1 MRRFSTAIALAGTSL
16 LATAAAAQ
24 DAPPAGQ
31 AAADDDT
38 LELRDDDAPGAEE
51 NVIVVL
57 GSRIPRSKMEG
68 PAPVT
73 VIDSED
79 ILRQGYQDVPELM
92 RSVTQNSGET
102 QSTQSYGA
110 NTFTPGAK
118 QVDLRGLGPN
128 HTLVL
133 VNGRRVADFPMPY
146 GGNSNVADISNIPI
160 GLIER
165 VEILSGAASAIYGS
179 DAISGVVNFQ
189 LKQEPDGT
197 RIDAQVG
204 LTEDGGGESFRI
216 TGTTGF
222 RSGPF
227 HALIGA
233 QYSAQRPLW
242 GYERDIQDSTADNP
256 TTDEPLAYRNFLR
269 YDSGG
274 YYIDPGA
281 QTCADLGFTNEG
293 TTFYAP
299 RDGYGFDVDN
309 GYAATDG
316 YFCGSNEAIAYGH
329 ILSDRDQFSLYASA
343 GYELNSST
351 DLFLDAQFG
360 YSDLELFN
368 GFKSWFYVAPDGN
381 EEGLFYNPQYLDS
394 IDTYWLD
401 QLDGWYRTFTPE
413 EIGGFENGMI
423 QNESYTFNITPGIRG
438 QMELAG
444 RDWDYE
450 VYFNHA
456 SYTSRMAW
464 PEIVIDAANDFFLGQ
479 PVDDPNNTTGYQ
491 RFDADPTRLF
501 TALTPA
507 EYATIQEYTVYRPKS
522 WVNNFQANITT
533 TNLFDLP
540 GGPVGFA
547 AVVEAGKAGYEIN
560 PDPKALTQ
568 YYVGIQD
575 SDGEGGRDHYGIGA
589 ELRVPVLPFLS
600 LTGAGRYDGYNYAG
614 NSFGEFTYNAGAE
627 LRPTDKILVR
637 GAIGTGF
644 RAPDL
649 HYVYRGPGTV
659 NGGGADYYNCR
670 LEQTDPTLA
679 DCVNTRYEGF
689 IQRRSGNRDLLPE
702 TAQSVTAGIVWA
714 PGRIF
719 DVSVDYFRIRM
730 ENQVLNLD
738 TNSLLIDEANCRL
751 GTDINGGQVDAA
763 SPTCLDALDRVQR
776 FQNGASTGEL
786 QSVSVVPINVA
797 RERVEGIDV
806 ALNSRFP
813 IGGAVDIALGAS
825 FTYVIDHQIQQYPG
839 DPTLDKYVPLNGYEI
854 PRDKG
859 KAYVTFN
866 LPRFSTTLTGI
877 RIGKMTNWNWDG
889 KIDESYWFNLS
900 AQYDLTDSL
909 RLSGTVTNLFDR
921 DPVEDPSHASYPYYN
936 SSWFDAVGR
945 RYYLQLTYKFGGD
958 AL

>member
-1 MRRFSTAIALAGTSL
+1 MRRISIAIALAGTSL
-16 LATAAAAQ
+16 LATATAAAAQ
-24 DAPPAGQ
+24 DATA
-31 AAADDDT
+31 T
-38 LELRDDDAPGAEE
+38 EE
-51 NVIVVL
+51 DEAFDEQVNVPLVGKQEIVVI
-57 GSRIPRSKMEG
+57 GSRIPRTEKEG

-73 VIDSED
+73 VISAED
-79 ILRQGYQDVPELM
+79 ILKQGYQDVPELM
-92 RSVTQNSGET
+92 KSVTQNTGET

-197 RIDAQVG
+197 RIDAQLG

-216 TGTTGF
+216 TGSTGF
-222 RSGPF
+222 RAGPF

-242 GYERDIQDSTADNP
+242 GYEREIQDSTEDNP
-256 TTDEPLAYRNFLR
+256 TTDDPLAYRNFLR

-281 QTCADLGFTNEG
+281 STCADLGFTNEG

-329 ILSDRDQFSLYASA
+329 ILPDRDQISVYTAA
-343 GYELNSST
+343 GYELDENT

-360 YSDLELFN
+360 YSNLKLFN

-381 EEGLFYNPQYLDS
+381 EEGLFYNPQYLDP

-423 QNESYTFNITPGIRG
+423 KNRSYTFNITPGIRG
-438 QMELAG
+438 QMAMAG

-450 VYFNHA
+450 AYFNHA
-456 SYTSRMAW
+456 EYRSTMEW
-464 PEIVIDAANDFFLGQ
+464 PEIVIDKANDFFLGQ
-479 PVDDPNNTTGYQ
+479 PVDDPANTTGYE

-507 EYATIQEYTVYRPKS
+507 EYATIQEYTIYKPKS
-522 WVNNFQANITT
+522 WVNNFQANISTT
-533 TNLFDLP
+533 ELFNLP
-540 GGPVGFA
+540 AGGVGFA
-547 AVVEAGKAGYEIN
+547 VVAELGKSGYEIN

-575 SDGEGGRDHYGIGA
+575 SDGEGTRDHWGVGG
-589 ELRVPVLPFLS
+589 EVRVPVFEFLELS
-600 LTGAGRYDGYNYAG
+600 GAGRYDHYNYAG
-614 NSFGEFTYNAGAE
+614 NNFGEFTYNLGAE
-627 LRPTDKILVR
+627 LRPTETILVR

-659 NGGGADYYNCR
+659 NGSGADYYNCR
-670 LEQTDPTLA
+670 LEQADPTLA

-689 IQRRSGNRDLLPE
+689 IQKRSGNRDLLPE

-719 DVSVDYFRIRM
+719 DISVDYFRIRM

-751 GTDINGGQVDAA
+751 GTDINGGAIDTS
-763 SPTCLDALDRVQR
+763 SPTCVDALARVQR
-776 FQNGASTGEL
+776 YTSGASAGEL

-797 RERVEGIDV
+797 REKTEGFDI
-806 ALNSRFP
+806 ALNSRFG
-813 IGGAVDIALGAS
+813 IGDAGDLAIGAS
-825 FTYVIDHQIQQYPG
+825 YTYVIDHKIQQYPG

-859 KAYVTFN
+859 KAYVTWS

-889 KIDESYWFNLS
+889 KLDESYWFNLS
-900 AQYDLTDSL
+900 AQYDLTDRL
-909 RLSGTVTNLFDR
+909 RLSGTINNLFDR
-921 DPVEDPSHASYPYYN
+921 DPVADPTHASYPYYN
-936 SSWFDAVGR
+936 RSWFDSIGR
-945 RYYLQLTYKFGGD
+945 RFYLQLTYKMGGEP
-958 AL
+958 L

>member
-1 MRRFSTAIALAGTSL
+1 MRRISIAIALAGTSL

-24 DAPPAGQ
+24 DAQGEV
-31 AAADDDT
+31 DET
-38 LELRDDDAPGAEE
+38 LELRDDDAPAQED

-57 GSRIPRSKMEG
+57 GSRIPRSEMEG

-73 VIDSED
+73 VIDAED
-79 ILRQGYQDVPELM
+79 ILRQGYQDVPDLM

-133 VNGRRVADFPMPY
+133 VNGRRIADFPMPY

-197 RIDAQVG
+197 RIDAQFG

-216 TGTTGF
+216 TGSTGF

-242 GYERDIQDSTADNP
+242 GYERAIQDSTADNP
-256 TTDEPLAYRNFLR
+256 TTDDPLAYRNFLR

-281 QTCADLGFTNEG
+281 QTCADLGFTNQG
-293 TTFYAP
+293 TTYYAP

-316 YFCGSNEAIAYGH
+316 YFCGSNEAIAYGQ
-329 ILSDRDQFSLYASA
+329 ILSDRDQVSLYTSA
-343 GYELNSST
+343 GYELNGRT
-351 DLFLDAQFG
+351 NLFLDAQFG

-368 GFKSWFYVAPDGN
+368 GFKTWFYVAPDGN
-381 EEGLFYNPQYLDS
+381 EEGLFYNPQYLAP

-423 QNESYTFNITPGIRG
+423 QNESYTVNITPGIRG
-438 QMELAG
+438 QMDLAG
-444 RDWDYE
+444 REWDYE

-456 SYTSRMAW
+456 EYRSRMAW
-464 PEIVIDAANDFFLGQ
+464 PEIVIDKANDFFLGQ
-479 PVDDPNNTTGYQ
+479 PVDDPGNTTGYP

-507 EYATIQEYTVYRPKS
+507 EYATIQEYTVYKPKS
-522 WVNNFQANITT
+522 WVDNFQANISTT
-533 TNLFDLP
+533 SLFELP
-540 GGPVGFA
+540 AGPVGFA
-547 AVVEAGKAGYEIN
+547 AVAEIGKAGYEIN

-575 SDGEGGRDHYGIGA
+575 SDGEGDREHWGVGA
-589 ELRVPVLPFLS
+589 ELRVPVFEFLS
-600 LTGAGRYDGYNYAG
+600 MTGAGRYDGYNYAG
-614 NSFGEFTYNAGAE
+614 NSFGEFTYNLGAE
-627 LRPTDKILVR
+627 LRPTRTILVR

-670 LEQTDPTLA
+670 LEQADPTLA

-702 TAQSVTAGIVWA
+702 TAQSVTAGLVWA

-751 GTDINGGQVDAA
+751 GTDINGGQIDTS
-763 SPTCLDALDRVQR
+763 SPTCVDALDRVQR
-776 FQNGASTGEL
+776 YQSGASAGEL
-786 QSVSVVPINVA
+786 ESVSVVPINVA

-806 ALNSRFP
+806 ALNSRFG
-813 IGGAVDIALGAS
+813 IGRAGDIALGAS
-825 FTYVIDHQIQQYPG
+825 YTYVFDHKIQQYPG

-859 KAYVTFN
+859 KAYVTWSM
-866 LPRFSTTLTGI
+866 PRFSTTLTGI
-877 RIGKMTNWNWDG
+877 RIGEMTNWNWDG

-900 AQYDLTDSL
+900 AQYDPTDRL
-909 RLSGTVTNLFDR
+909 RVSGTINNLFDR
-921 DPVEDPSHASYPYYN
+921 NPVKDPTHASYPYYN

-945 RYYLQLTYKFGGD
+945 RFYLQLTYKVGGD

>member
-1 MRRFSTAIALAGTSL
+1 MRRISIAIALAGTSL
-16 LATAAAAQ
+16 IATAAAAQ
-24 DAPPAGQ
+24 SADPAPQ
-31 AAADDDT
+31 ADADDDT
-38 LELRDDDAPGAEE
+38 LELRDDDAPEQG
-51 NVIVVL
+51 NVIMVL
-57 GSRIPRSKMEG
+57 GSRIPRSQEEG

-73 VIDSED
+73 VISSED
-79 ILRQGYQDVPELM
+79 ILRQGYGDVPELL
-92 RSVTQNSGET
+92 RSVTQNNGET

-204 LTEDGGGESFRI
+204 LTEDGGGESWRI
-216 TGTTGF
+216 TGSTGF

-242 GYERDIQDSTADNP
+242 GYEREIQDSTADNS
-256 TTDEPLAYRNFLR
+256 TTEDPLAYRNFVR

-281 QTCADLGFTNEG
+281 STCADLGFTNQG
-293 TTFYAP
+293 TTFYAS

-316 YFCGSNEAIAYGH
+316 YFCGSNEAIAYGQ
-329 ILSDRDQFSLYASA
+329 ILSDRDQISLYGSA
-343 GYELNSST
+343 GYELSSTT

-368 GFKSWFYVAPDGN
+368 GFKTWFYVAPDGN
-381 EEGLFYNPQYLDS
+381 EEGLFYNPQYLDP

-401 QLDGWYRTFTPE
+401 QLDGWSRTFTPE

-438 QMELAG
+438 QMGLAG
-444 RDWDYE
+444 RQWDYE
-450 VYFNHA
+450 LYFNHA
-456 SYTSRMAW
+456 SYSSRMAW
-464 PEIVIDAANDFFLGQ
+464 PEIVIDKANDLFLGQ
-479 PVDDPNNTTGYQ
+479 PIDDPDNITGYQ

-507 EYATIQEYTVYRPKS
+507 EYASIQEYTVYEPKS
-522 WVNNFQANITT
+522 WVNNIQANITT
-533 TNLFDLP
+533 TSLFELP
-540 GGPVGFA
+540 AGPVGFA
-547 AVVEAGKAGYEIN
+547 VVAEAGKAGYEIN

-575 SDGEGGRDHYGIGA
+575 SDGEGDREHWGIGA
-589 ELRVPVLPFLS
+589 EMRVPVFSFLS

-614 NSFGEFTYNAGAE
+614 NNFGEFTYNAGAE
-627 LRPTDKILVR
+627 LRPTDTILVR

-689 IQRRSGNRDLLPE
+689 IQQRSGNRELLPE

-719 DVSVDYFRIRM
+719 DISVDYFRIRM

-751 GTDINGGQVDAA
+751 GTDINGGTIDTS
-763 SPTCLDALDRVQR
+763 SPTCVDALERVQR
-776 FQNGASTGEL
+776 YESGASAGEL
-786 QSVSVVPINVA
+786 QRISVVPINVA

-806 ALNSRFP
+806 ALNSRFGMGRAGDVA
-813 IGGAVDIALGAS
+813 IGAS
-825 FTYVIDHQIQQYPG
+825 YTYVFDHKIQQYPG

-859 KAYVTFN
+859 KAYLTWS
-866 LPRFSTTLTGI
+866 LPRFSTTITGI
-877 RIGKMTNWNWDG
+877 RIGEMTNWNWDD

-900 AQYDLTDSL
+900 AQYDVTERI
-909 RLSGTVTNLFDR
+909 RLSGTVNNLFDR

-936 SSWFDAVGR
+936 GSWFDAVGR
-945 RYYLQLTYKFGGD
+945 RYYLQLTYKFGGE

>member
-1 MRRFSTAIALAGTSL
+1 MRRISIAIALAGTSMI
-16 LATAAAAQ
+16 ATAAAAQ
-24 DAPPAGQ
+24 DAAPVAQTGAENDILQ
-31 AAADDDT
+31 
-38 LELRDDDAPGAEE
+38 LRDDDAPEE
-51 NVIVVL
+51 GNVIMVL
-57 GSRIPRSKMEG
+57 GSRIARSQEEG

-73 VIDSED
+73 VISSED
-79 ILRQGYQDVPELM
+79 ILRQGYGDIPELL
-92 RSVTQNSGET
+92 RSVTQNNGET

-197 RIDAQVG
+197 RLDAQVG
-204 LTEDGGGESFRI
+204 LTEDGGGESWRI
-216 TGTTGF
+216 TGSTGF

-242 GYERDIQDSTADNP
+242 GYEREIQDSTADNP
-256 TTDEPLAYRNFLR
+256 TTDDPLAYRNFLR

-281 QTCADLGFTNEG
+281 QTCADLGFTNQG
-293 TTFYAP
+293 TTFYAS

-316 YFCGSNEAIAYGH
+316 YFCGSNEAIAYGQ
-329 ILSDRDQFSLYASA
+329 ILSERDQISLYGSL
-343 GYELNSST
+343 GYELNAST

-368 GFKSWFYVAPDGN
+368 GFKTWFYVAPDGN
-381 EEGLFYNPQYLDS
+381 EEGLFYNPQYLDP

-401 QLDGWYRTFTPE
+401 QLDGWSRTFTPE

-438 QMELAG
+438 QMGLAG
-444 RDWDYE
+444 RQWDYE
-450 VYFNHA
+450 LYFNHA
-456 SYTSRMAW
+456 SYSSRMAW
-464 PEIVIDAANDFFLGQ
+464 PEIVIDKANDFFLGQ

-507 EYATIQEYTVYRPKS
+507 EYAGIQEYTVYEPKS
-522 WVNNFQANITT
+522 WVNNIQANITT
-533 TNLFDLP
+533 TSLFELP
-540 GGPVGFA
+540 AGPVGFA
-547 AVVEAGKAGYEIN
+547 AVAEVGKAGYEIN

-575 SDGEGGRDHYGIGA
+575 SDGEGDREHWGIGA
-589 ELRVPVLPFLS
+589 EVRVPVFAFLS

-614 NSFGEFTYNAGAE
+614 NNFGEFTYNAGAE
-627 LRPTDKILVR
+627 LRPTDTILIR

-689 IQRRSGNRDLLPE
+689 IQQRSGNRELLPE
-702 TAQSVTAGIVWA
+702 TAQSVTAGAVWA

-719 DVSVDYFRIRM
+719 DISVDYFRIRM

-751 GTDINGGQVDAA
+751 GTDINGGTVDTS
-763 SPTCLDALDRVQR
+763 SPTCVDALARVQR
-776 FQNGASTGEL
+776 YESGASAGEL
-786 QSVSVVPINVA
+786 QRISVVPINVA

-806 ALNSRFP
+806 ALNSRF
-813 IGGAVDIALGAS
+813 GMGRAGDIAIGAS
-825 FTYVIDHQIQQYPG
+825 YTYVFDHKIQQYPG

-859 KAYVTFN
+859 KAYLTWS

-877 RIGKMTNWNWDG
+877 RIGEMTNWNWDD

-900 AQYDLTDSL
+900 AQYDVTDRI
-909 RLSGTVTNLFDR
+909 RLSGTVNNLFDR
-921 DPVEDPSHASYPYYN
+921 NPVEDPTHASYPYYN
-936 SSWFDAVGR
+936 GSWFDAVGR
-945 RYYLQLTYKFGGD
+945 RYYLQLTYKFGGE